1 MVFIINFM
9 KANSTKFQAI
19 GIGKKAYDDITSFNI
34 DSIEIKK
41 FVKELQNNLRSW
53 SALAFFN

>member
-1 MVFIINFM
+1 MVYIINFM

-19 GIGKKAYDDITSFNI
+19 GIGKRAHDDITSFNI

-41 FVKELQNNLRSW
+41 FVKELQNNSRS
-53 SALAFFN
+53 